1 MACCRTQN
9 LERAFPSR
17 ISICLYSLTYH
28 FMFAKNRCSLPN
40 VMQPLECISVRL
52 CYCFERFDL
61 MGFLGFL
68 LTFFTTLLV
77 VCISDCIVKATCL
90 EAFMATKFSII
101 LLFRSCWIIQA
112 VKNLSKNL
120 RKLLMMKQMV

>member
-1 MACCRTQN
+1 
-9 LERAFPSR
+9 
-17 ISICLYSLTYH
+17 
-28 FMFAKNRCSLPN
+28 
-40 VMQPLECISVRL
+40 
-52 CYCFERFDL
+52 